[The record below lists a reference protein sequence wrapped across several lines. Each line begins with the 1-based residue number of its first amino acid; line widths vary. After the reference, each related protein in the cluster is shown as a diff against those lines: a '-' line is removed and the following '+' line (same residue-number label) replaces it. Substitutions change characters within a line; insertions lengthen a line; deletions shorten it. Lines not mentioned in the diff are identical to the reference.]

1 MRYLIRYKEINESSN
16 YEKLVT
22 FCEDSLSY
30 LLDRDF
36 ILNVNI
42 NQIETDIY
50 INCIS
55 DDGFT
60 NWANIKNDFI
70 PFIELLDRKY
80 IIKHIEFYIEKDF
93 YKKGTTYPTFDKS
106 QIIDDEIDDD
116 LKIRLIN
123 IIIKN
128 K

>member
-1 MRYLIRYKEINESSN
+1 MRYLRRYNEDVE
-16 YEKLVT
+16 YDELLI
-22 FCEDSLSY
+22 FCEEILSY
-30 LLDRDF
+30 LLDKDF
-36 ILNVNI
+36 VLEI
-42 NQIETDIY
+42 NRHQIETDIS

-60 NWANIKNDFI
+60 NYMNIKSDFI
-70 PFIELLDRKY
+70 PFIELLDKKY
-80 IIKHIEFYIEKDF
+80 SIKNIEFYIEKDF
-93 YKKGTTYPTFDKS
+93 YKSGTTYPTFDKS

-128 K
+128 N